1 MNLSL
6 ILDAIIAV
14 LLVTTI
20 GYAVVLNRRL
30 GAFRGA
36 RSEMEALVARFA
48 RFTDEAGSGINS
60 LKDETR
66 RSGKTLQDN
75 LNAARGLADDLAFLI
90 ERGSSLAERLDGAI
104 GKTRAAPAAGRASAP
119 ARGARPPAE
128 QGSCTPAGTEI
139 KPDAAARKPAG
150 AESQPGGTA
159 SKPDGTASIH
169 ASSGKSAP
177 SPGAEDLS
185 AQESV
190 LLKALQGMR

>member
-6 ILDAIIAV
+6 VLDAIIAV

-48 RFTDEAGSGINS
+48 RLTNEAGSGINS

-104 GKTRAAPAAGRASAP
+104 GKTRAPPAAGGATARP
-119 ARGARPPAE
+119 RGARPPAG
-128 QGSCTPAGTEI
+128 QGSRTPAGTEN
-139 KPDAAARKPAG
+139 KSDAA
-150 AESQPGGTA
+150 A
-159 SKPDGTASIH
+159 SKPDGTASID

-185 AQESV
+185 AQESE